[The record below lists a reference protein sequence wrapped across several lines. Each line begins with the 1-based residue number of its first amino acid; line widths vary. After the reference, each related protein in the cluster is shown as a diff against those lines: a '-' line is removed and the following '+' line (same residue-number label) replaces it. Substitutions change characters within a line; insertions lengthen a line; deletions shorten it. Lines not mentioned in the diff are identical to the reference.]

1 MKRKFLEDLGLEKET
16 IDKIMAENGADIE
29 AEKAKTTEANTK
41 LDNVNRQLEEA
52 NKTIKELK
60 KSNADNEEL
69 QNKVADYEKQ
79 IKEQKEKY
87 DAEIIKLGRESI
99 NVELLSKYK
108 AKNNKAVMA
117 LVEEIEA
124 KDNNSY
130 KTLLDSKL
138 KALSEA
144 EDTKF
149 MFGDSKIK
157 EHYEPTGGTAPTGK
171 NPWAK
176 ESFNLT
182 EQGKLIKSNPAQ
194 AKELASAAGI
204 TLNI

>member
-1 MKRKFLEDLGLEKET
+1 MKRKFLEDLGIEKEN

-41 LDNVNRQLEEA
+41 LTNTETQLKEA
-52 NKTIKELK
+52 NKTIETLK
-60 KSNADNEEL
+60 KNNGDNGEL
-69 QNKVADYEKQ
+69 QKKITEYEKQ
-79 IKEQKEKY
+79 MKEQKAKY
-87 DAEIIKLGRESI
+87 DAEITKLNREAI
-99 NVELLSKYK
+99 NTELLSKYK

-117 LVEEIEA
+117 VIGDIEA
-124 KDNNSY
+124 PDNDSY
-130 KTLLDSKL
+130 KLLLESKI
-138 KALSEA
+138 KAASEA
-144 EDTKF
+144 EDSKF
-149 MFGDSKIK
+149 LFGEVKVDT
-157 EHYEPTGGTAPTGK
+157 HYNPEGGGTLGGK

-194 AKELASAAGI
+194 AKELASVAGY